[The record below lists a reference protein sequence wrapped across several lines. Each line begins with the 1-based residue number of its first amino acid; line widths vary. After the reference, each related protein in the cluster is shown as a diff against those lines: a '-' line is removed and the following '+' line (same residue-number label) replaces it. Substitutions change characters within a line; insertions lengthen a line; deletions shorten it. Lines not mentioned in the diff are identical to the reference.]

1 VEIYPTKDVKAETA
15 ATHLLSFIGR
25 YGVPDYIQ
33 HDGGRQFVN
42 DMLGNLSLLCGYQPI
57 KTIAYS
63 HEENG
68 LVERVNK
75 EILRHLRAILHDY
88 SLSNEWSSALPFVMR
103 IINSRKH
110 SSLGVSPAQIL
121 FGNAIDL
128 DEGIILPLK
137 EVEGNLPLSQN
148 VSDYY
153 MKNMIEQQNLILQ
166 IAEKH
171 LEETKAKKDLQFQK
185 NHPNQ
190 NFNEEGKIDKI
201 ANPVYQIDDFVLLA
215 WPNSGHHSGPPDKR
229 KLNLRGPYKVVE
241 CFENHLKIQSLVN
254 NQCYK
259 YHKSLFI
266 PFLYD
271 PEITNP
277 FKEACKDLVTIQ

>member
-1 VEIYPTKDVKAETA
+1 VEIYPTKDVKAETV

-103 IINSRKH
+103 ILNSRKH

-121 FGNAIDL
+121 FG
-128 DEGIILPLK
+128 K
-137 EVEGNLPLSQN
+137 
-148 VSDYY
+148 
-153 MKNMIEQQNLILQ
+153 
-166 IAEKH
+166 
-171 LEETKAKKDLQFQK
+171 
-185 NHPNQ
+185 
-190 NFNEEGKIDKI
+190 
-201 ANPVYQIDDFVLLA
+201 
-215 WPNSGHHSGPPDKR
+215 
-229 KLNLRGPYKVVE
+229 
-241 CFENHLKIQSLVN
+241 
-254 NQCYK
+254 
-259 YHKSLFI
+259 
-266 PFLYD
+266 
-271 PEITNP
+271 
-277 FKEACKDLVTIQ
+277 